1 MIDFDEFVVDDG
13 HHFGPAGANLEAQWV
28 SIRLDKI
35 IKGLYNKR

>member
-1 MIDFDEFVVDDG
+1 MLKIRTYG
-13 HHFGPAGANLEAQWV
+13 CSWTAGANLEVQWA